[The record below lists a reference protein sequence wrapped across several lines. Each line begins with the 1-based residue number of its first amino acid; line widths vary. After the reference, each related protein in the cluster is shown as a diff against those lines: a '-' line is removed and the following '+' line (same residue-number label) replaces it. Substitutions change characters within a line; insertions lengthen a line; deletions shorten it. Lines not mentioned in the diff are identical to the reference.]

1 MSALKVYNAEGKAVG
16 EVEFAD
22 ALLST
27 RRGGQALQQTVVT
40 IRANQRA
47 GTASTKTKAEVAGS
61 GKKPWRQ
68 KGTGNARAGYRQS
81 PIWTGGGVVFGP
93 KPRSFAKTLNRKT
106 AKLALWRA
114 LSDKIASGQLRVVDQ
129 LQVATPKTK
138 ALVELLK
145 GLQVGDKALLVVDQA
160 GRDLLLAARNLPG
173 VDVATAA
180 HLNALQVLKYP
191 HVLVGKTA
199 LEQLQLRLEVAQEK
213 AS

>member
-16 EVEFAD
+16 EIEFAD

-27 RRGGQALQQTVVT
+27 RRGGQALQQAVVT

-114 LSDKIASGQLRVVDQ
+114 LSDKIAAGQLRVVDQ
-129 LQVATPKTK
+129 LQVAAPKTK

>member
-1 MSALKVYNAEGKAVG
+1 MSSLTVHNAGGKAVG
-16 EVEFAD
+16 KVEFAD

-47 GTASTKTKAEVAGS
+47 GTASTKTKGEVAGS
-61 GKKPWRQ
+61 GIKPWRQ

-93 KPRSFAKTLNRKT
+93 KPRSYAKDLNRKT

-114 LSDKIASGQLRVVDQ
+114 LSDKIKGEQLMVLDDLTVSQ
-129 LQVATPKTK
+129 PKTK
-138 ALVELLK
+138 ALATLLK
-145 GLQVGDKALLVVDQA
+145 GLKVEKALLVVDQISRELA
-160 GRDLLLAARNLPG
+160 LAARNIPG
-173 VDVATAA
+173 VEVVTAL
-180 HLNALQVLKYP
+180 HLNSLQVVKYP
-191 HVLVGKTA
+191 KILISKAA
-199 LEQLQLRLEVAQEK
+199 LEQVQVRLEVAQEK